1 MLIVDRVAGD
11 FNDDGR
17 IGTHGSISA
26 VSSDP
31 RTKRIA
37 FDNYQRIGQDRTQ
50 EGIALEVRHRLT
62 VNKKKVPCGT
72 SHCLLD
78 LFQPCYGLD
87 CSKKRTGSPFEL
99 WFLPFPPQIIGR
111 GGVVLPLRV
120 KEGKRSACKHVH
132 LHTFPIAVQ

>member
-50 EGIALEVRHRLT
+50 EGITLEVRHRLT
-62 VNKKKVPCGT
+62 VNKKRCRAGRPIVCWTFSNLVTVLTVQRNEQDRRSNFG
-72 SHCLLD
+72 
-78 LFQPCYGLD
+78 F
-87 CSKKRTGSPFEL
+87 F
-99 WFLPFPPQIIGR
+99 PFP
-111 GGVVLPLRV
+111 LR
-120 KEGKRSACKHVH
+120 S
-132 LHTFPIAVQ
+132 